1 MAIDIHLDSSP
12 SRFGSIA
19 ALLRNIRQALRRRQ
33 VETELDGLSDRYLR
47 DIGVERAEISRQV
60 AREITRTSLA
70 EVGWSSKTR
79 RC

>member
-1 MAIDIHLDSSP
+1 MAIDIPLDTSP

-19 ALLRNIRQALRRRQ
+19 ALLRHFRHALQCRQ

-47 DIGVERAEISRQV
+47 DIGVERAEISQQV

-70 EVGWSSKTR
+70 EVGWSNR
-79 RC
+79 PRCR